1 MEIRGREEI
10 PLLLIYGGKLYSR
23 ITQEAPNALYIN
35 FI

>member
-1 MEIRGREEI
+1 MEVRGREEI
-10 PLLLIYGGKLYSR
+10 SLLLIYDAELYSR

>member
-1 MEIRGREEI
+1 MEVRGREEI
-10 PLLLIYGGKLYSR
+10 PLLIIYDSKLYSR

>member
-1 MEIRGREEI
+1 MEVKEREEN
-10 PLLLIYGGKLYSR
+10 PLLLIYDSKLYSR

>member
-1 MEIRGREEI
+1 MKVKEREEFSF
-10 PLLLIYGGKLYSR
+10 LLIYDAELYSR

>member
-1 MEIRGREEI
+1 MEVRGREEI
-10 PLLLIYGGKLYSR
+10 PLLLLYDSKHYSR

>member
-1 MEIRGREEI
+1 MEVKEREEFSF
-10 PLLLIYGGKLYSR
+10 LLIYDSKLYSR

>member
-1 MEIRGREEI
+1 MEVRGRKEI
-10 PLLLIYGGKLYSR
+10 SFLLIYDSKHYSR